1 MQNRTFSVLFDDYD
15 LSGVNETINVLE
27 SGVHT
32 IYQWDIN
39 SIPEFD
45 SNDKRWELYQS
56 PKAWEFITEDY
67 RGFWDWIR
75 ESKNFKVMMWL
86 DDANTGPQFEH
97 ITAMTD
103 NAREFLQNRIYQTTS
118 LPHTANQDYQHS
130 MRNMLNGKSKLMFF
144 WNYYSGDTYY
154 RQLWILKYNPETTK
168 TEPYLYPGSDGRG
181 YRVLPV
187 NQGFFNGG
195 PWMWSCSEFSF
206 LTDNDDKIVVHPGGS
221 DSTPAGAI
229 SERENFV
236 LTIHG
241 AAKPT
246 RLLYGIDDKEHFLY
260 ESLNVDERAK
270 PVFTNTNETHLLMV
284 TNTKRLDFVDRK
296 KQEHKIVVPNIDIA
310 LPDIETKCTL
320 SPDGTM
326 FAWTDRTGNTPRL
339 RIIRIRDGQVIYTSA
354 INGPVS
360 NAIWT
365 NSNVIYVNSTTNVMS
380 RYVVAGTAEQLF
392 VQEVS
397 NYIIPTTGGD
407 YMASYL
413 EDIRKILYVK
423 RTTAN
428 NLPLYY
434 ILDENT
440 GRVDYT
446 APNSNYIGVR
456 VFYGCQSLVRRVPNH
471 DDWFLIP
478 TTTANMLILLKYN
491 KSNQLWTETVLLDS
505 QASTNTDQYAQ
516 YTPVFF
522 DNGTIC
528 AWVQHNRA
536 DSRAVPIYDLN
547 TGKTIEVLPSQTWE
561 VIRKLDESHL
571 AYNGNSYT
579 AIYEIDKVNRKVIE
593 KTRQVGRGRSLFY
606 GFNDD

>member
-86 DDANTGPQFEH
+86 NDANTGPQFEH
-97 ITAMTD
+97 ITAMID
-103 NAREFLQNRIYQTTS
+103 NEREFLQNRIYQTTS
-118 LPHTANQDYQHS
+118 IPHTANQDYQHS

-144 WNYYSGDTYY
+144 WNYYSGNNYY

-168 TEPYLYPGSDGRG
+168 MEPYLYPGSDDRG
-181 YRVLPV
+181 YRILPV

-206 LTDNDDKIVVHPGGS
+206 LTDNNDEIVAHPSAG
-221 DSTPAGAI
+221 DTTPAGAI

-241 AAKPT
+241 GAKPG
-246 RLLYGIDDKEHFLY
+246 RLLYGIDDKKHFWY
-260 ESLNVDERAK
+260 ESLNIDERGK

-296 KQEHKIVVPNIDIA
+296 KQEHKVVAPNIDIA

-326 FAWTDRTGNTPRL
+326 FAWTDRIGNTPRL

-365 NSNVIYVNSTTNVMS
+365 NSNVIYVNSNTNVMS

-407 YMASYL
+407 YMATYL

-446 APNSNYIGVR
+446 APNTNYVGVR

-491 KSNQLWTETVLLDS
+491 KSSQLWTETILTDS

-536 DSRAVPIYDLN
+536 DHRAVPIYDLN
-547 TGKTIEVLPSQTWE
+547 TGKTIEVLPSQSWE

-579 AIYEIDKVNRKVIE
+579 AIYEIDKLNRKVIE
-593 KTRQVGRGRSLFY
+593 KTRQAGTGRSLFY